1 VFNPKRNTNFKTG
14 FGDESDAY
22 TTEMVTSAVTQT
34 RGNFIES
41 VNFNKTQN
49 VNNIPS
55 NFKRQINDP
64 SILNLANTNNIS
76 NQSENNHNLEIM
88 SDGTKIPMSIENNLN
103 PDEMQN

>member
-41 VNFNKTQN
+41 VNFNKT
-49 VNNIPS
+49 
-55 NFKRQINDP
+55 
-64 SILNLANTNNIS
+64 
-76 NQSENNHNLEIM
+76 
-88 SDGTKIPMSIENNLN
+88 
-103 PDEMQN
+103 